1 MAHLKFELFND
12 RLVAIKVVLLEVIQ
26 QFSPTGCH
34 HKQASAGVKILAV
47 CFKMFR
53 KMGGQAVRRRCASLD
68 PVSLSWERFSSI
80 MFCLLTCSDITVT
93 DFLTRGIHL

>member
-1 MAHLKFELFND
+1 MKWIGWGGWRLLAKFELFND

-53 KMGGQAVRRRCASLD
+53 KMSDSGGKKGNLHFAGPSVLIVGTILFD
-68 PVSLSWERFSSI
+68 YVLFVNL
-80 MFCLLTCSDITVT
+80 F
-93 DFLTRGIHL
+93 